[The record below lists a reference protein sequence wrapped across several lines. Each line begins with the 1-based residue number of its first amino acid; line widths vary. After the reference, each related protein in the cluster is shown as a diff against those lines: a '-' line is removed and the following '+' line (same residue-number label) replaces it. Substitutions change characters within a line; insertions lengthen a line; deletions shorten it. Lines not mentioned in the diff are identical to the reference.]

1 MIDVPRV
8 ECARGARGTAQRQ
21 PRFIEGG
28 GRAAIHPGGGAVGGA
43 AQRSSLSATK
53 KQERG
58 RTRTD
63 TTGDLRSRGASLR
76 RGGNTAGLRLEQYRQ
91 TLLRR

>member
-1 MIDVPRV
+1 MLDVPRV
-8 ECARGARGTAQRQ
+8 ECARGARGTAQGQ

-28 GRAAIHPGGGAVGGA
+28 GRAAIHPGGGAAGGA
-43 AQRSSLSATK
+43 AQRSSLSVTK

-58 RTRTD
+58 RPGTHTL
-63 TTGDLRSRGASLR
+63 GDLRSRGASLR
-76 RGGNTAGLRLEQYRQ
+76 RGGNAAGLRLEQYWQ